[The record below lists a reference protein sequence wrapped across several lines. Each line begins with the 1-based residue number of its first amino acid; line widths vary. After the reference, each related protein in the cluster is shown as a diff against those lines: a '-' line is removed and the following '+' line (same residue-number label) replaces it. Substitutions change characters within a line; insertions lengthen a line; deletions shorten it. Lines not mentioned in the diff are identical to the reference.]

1 MAEDRG
7 YLETLRSI
15 AEMARSVEADESP
28 EMTEGIVASHDGVA
42 PGSCI
47 LKRLPARLL
56 VKAAETAIQV
66 NPLNAHHL
74 LGMDGMASTGKTV
87 PSPQRISV
95 VRQKYWGPSAR
106 QLPVSFMENTPLD
119 LKDRIIAHL
128 NAWAQTS
135 CVSFVRTNGVGVVR
149 ISRGPGGYYSYLG
162 TDVLLIPQGQQ
173 TMNLE
178 GFTMQTSEAE
188 FRRVVRHEAGHT
200 LGFPHEH
207 MRAGLVARI
216 DRDKAYVWFWE
227 NYGWDPLTVDQQVL
241 TPLDEASLFGTPVD
255 QTSIMCYQLPGSI
268 TKDGQPI
275 PGGLDINTTDY
286 LFAGSIYPKLALQ
299 MPPGTAA
306 DWDERDDVLAPD
318 VQAGLLQ
325 TVGSAPV
332 GV

>member
-1 MAEDRG
+1 MAG
-7 YLETLRSI
+7 
-15 AEMARSVEADESP
+15 SVEADKSP
-28 EMTEGIVASHDGVA
+28 ETSEGLAMPHDGVA
-42 PGSCI
+42 PGSCV

-56 VKAAETAIQV
+56 VRAAEIAIHV
-66 NPLNAHHL
+66 NPLNAPHL
-74 LGMDGMASTGKTV
+74 VGMGGVTSNGRAV

-106 QLPVSFMENTPLD
+106 QLPVSFMEDTPID
-119 LKDRIIAHL
+119 LQDRIIAHL

-135 CVSFVRTNGVGVVR
+135 CVSFVRTNDVGTVR

-188 FRRVVRHEAGHT
+188 YRRVVRHEAGHT

-207 MRAGLVARI
+207 MRGGLVARI

-255 QTSIMCYQLPGSI
+255 QTSIMCYQLPASI

-275 PGGLDINTTDY
+275 VGGLDINTADY

-299 MPPGTAA
+299 MAPGQAA
-306 DWDERDDVLAPD
+306 DWDEKDDVMAPD
-318 VQAGLLQ
+318 VHAGLRQ
-325 TVGSAPV
+325 TGLAPA